1 MRTLVVTT
9 LLALAVKANAEPNS
23 TQQAAVSDEKYG
35 VALYQ
40 LYQQNYQQALTE
52 FAIADAKGGIDH
64 PGVDAQVVKAGAA
77 FSYGL
82 HMTAARD
89 FNALLSE
96 QDQDLLNY
104 AKLQLARV
112 YFANNDAKLAQQTL
126 SEITPPTKDIAWHNT
141 FYYLQGR
148 LGLALSNPAQANT
161 ALSQLPVGRQSHHYL
176 AHNILVGSPSN
187 QDAALALLTLPE
199 LDQEQHALLDRS
211 FLALG
216 YAALENDQAT
226 HAEQAFSQVSQ
237 QSLWFNE
244 ALYGLAASLLMQ
256 QQYAKAL
263 AALNVIIEST
273 SGDVFAKHQALTAKA
288 HVFVSTER
296 FALAVDAIDA
306 AEQQFVAFNTRLDA
320 VNKQVNNTAW
330 LRDTLQND
338 TALKGY
344 MDILHVGLLSDD
356 FDAKRHA
363 LFELTE
369 LASQFNVQQRQLTN
383 YAALLQE
390 KAARQNRIIQAT
402 NLPNYLSDLRQQ
414 QQQLQVLQAS
424 LNKAKNTRS
433 GLLNKTELQA
443 QKRILSAQH
452 KIDSLKSS
460 RNIASQQARLERL
473 KGILVWQQDY
483 QFDERYQAHKQQ
495 LAQAQLMLD
504 KAQSQYNNSQAL
516 IESQRDFNA
525 LNERLAKTQ
534 QQLALNQQSVN
545 TLINKQVAE
554 IQQLL
559 LDDLKASSQFL
570 ADDQFKLKVMRSIA
584 LEALAMQ
591 VDSSKGDAL

>member
-1 MRTLVVTT
+1 
-9 LLALAVKANAEPNS
+9 
-23 TQQAAVSDEKYG
+23 
-35 VALYQ
+35 
-40 LYQQNYQQALTE
+40 
-52 FAIADAKGGIDH
+52 
-64 PGVDAQVVKAGAA
+64 
-77 FSYGL
+77 
-82 HMTAARD
+82 
-89 FNALLSE
+89 
-96 QDQDLLNY
+96 
-104 AKLQLARV
+104 
-112 YFANNDAKLAQQTL
+112 
-126 SEITPPTKDIAWHNT
+126 
-141 FYYLQGR
+141 
-148 LGLALSNPAQANT
+148 
-161 ALSQLPVGRQSHHYL
+161 
-176 AHNILVGSPSN
+176 
-187 QDAALALLTLPE
+187 
-199 LDQEQHALLDRS
+199 
-211 FLALG
+211 
-216 YAALENDQAT
+216 
-226 HAEQAFSQVSQ
+226 
-237 QSLWFNE
+237 
-244 ALYGLAASLLMQ
+244 
-256 QQYAKAL
+256 
-263 AALNVIIEST
+263 ST

-306 AEQQFVAFNTRLDA
+306 AEQQFVAFNTRIDT

-402 NLPNYLSDLRQQ
+402 NLPNYISDLRQQ

-495 LAQAQLMLD
+495 LAQAQFMLD

-559 LDDLKASSQFL
+559 LEDLKASSQFL

-591 VDSSKGDAL
+591 ADSSKGGAL